1 MLIRR
6 NKMAKRRKLDPRKT
20 DINTLRSGMKRH
32 FVQLGLFSI
41 EEYKMWCREHNLSCG
56 LNKSS
61 RQLRDELDLITT
73 KNLVRL
79 MTAEKKSRNLKEIIP
94 QIHNGELTADEI
106 RNDIARE
113 IAQVFQNNGQSDV
126 LVNLMMHLEENSEL
140 FEDRSY
146 IKAMHS
152 ISKYVDRWIRPID
165 TWRVKRHNR
174 NRQFAD
180 LLRHLF
186 AVYDIPLF
194 MDSVWLT
201 DNSSHHEWY
210 IHIGSGQNIRS
221 APDLPVTLT
230 KKMAHH
236 FLSSPKHY
244 TVEEAIRLGQV
255 HALGGDKRLME
266 ALRGTPLIPDFT
278 NDEFWLSVIRFF
290 IANPMLDLNQVNPML
305 DFIWNQKFE
314 NQQVF
319 VERGVVEEIDPPQ
332 PNFTM
337 KGRTVKTLLHQ
348 MNDWHRQLG
357 KETREGE
364 FQWKRSDIQQL
375 YRTKG
380 KKKKK
385 DMKIWKIRELLST
398 QELRYESRKLN
409 HCVSSYGKSCHAG
422 KTSIWTL
429 EKEEND
435 ELNKLLTIEVSL
447 PDKVIRQVRG
457 NRNRL
462 PTLSEKHILT
472 QWATKENL
480 RMSGYVRFE

>member
-1 MLIRR
+1 
-6 NKMAKRRKLDPRKT
+6 MAKRRKVDPRKI
-20 DINTLRSGMKRH
+20 DITTLRSGMRRH
-32 FVQLGLFSI
+32 LEQLGLFSI
-41 EEYKMWCREHNLSCG
+41 EEYKIWCREHKISCG
-56 LNKSS
+56 LNKST

-73 KNLVRL
+73 KKIEGL
-79 MTAEKKSRNLKEIIP
+79 MTAEKKSRNLKDII
-94 QIHNGELTADEI
+94 QKIHNGELNTDEI
-106 RNDIARE
+106 RNDTARE
-113 IAQVFQNNGQSDV
+113 IAQVFQNNGQSDL
-126 LVNLMMHLEENSEL
+126 LVNLMMFLEENSEL
-140 FEDRSY
+140 FEDKTY
-146 IKAMHS
+146 IRAIHA
-152 ISKYVDRWIRPID
+152 ISKYADRWIRPID
-165 TWRVKRHNR
+165 TWCVKRHNR

-186 AVYDIPLF
+186 AAYDIPLF

-201 DNSSHHEWY
+201 DNSTHHKWY

-236 FLSSPKHY
+236 FLSAPKHY

-266 ALRGTPLIPDFT
+266 ALRGTSLISDFK

-290 IANPMLDLNQVNPML
+290 IANPMLDINQVHPIL

-319 VERGVVEEIDPPQ
+319 GERGIVEEIDPPQ

-337 KGRTVKTLLHQ
+337 KGRTAKTLLHQ

-364 FQWKRSDIQQL
+364 YQWKRSEIGEL
-375 YRTKG
+375 YLTKG
-380 KKKKK
+380 KKKHK
-385 DMKIWKIRELLST
+385 DLKIWKIRELLST
-398 QELRYESRKLN
+398 HELRYESSKLN
-409 HCVSSYGKSCHAG
+409 HCVSSYGKSCFAG

-429 EKEEND
+429 EFEEQD

-462 PTLSEKHILT
+462 PTLSEKNVLT

-480 RMSGYVRFE
+480 RISSYVRFE